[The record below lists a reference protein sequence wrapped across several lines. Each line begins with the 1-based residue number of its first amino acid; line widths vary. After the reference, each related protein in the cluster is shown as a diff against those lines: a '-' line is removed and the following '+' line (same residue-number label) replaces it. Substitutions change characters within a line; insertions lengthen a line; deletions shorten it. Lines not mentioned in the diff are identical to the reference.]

1 MRVRTL
7 SIWFSDISRHLEQ
20 CLTQQMFNMYLLDEN
35 FYLLIG
41 VIIIP
46 LRIQV
51 GGTQMSG

>member
-7 SIWFSDISRHLEQ
+7 SVWFSDISRHLEQ
-20 CLTQQMFNMYLLDEN
+20 CLIQQMFNMYLLDEN
-35 FYLLIG
+35 LYLLISF
-41 VIIIP
+41 IIIP

>member
-7 SIWFSDISRHLEQ
+7 SVWFSDISRHLEQ
-20 CLTQQMFNMYLLDEN
+20 CPTQQMFNMYLLDEN
-35 FYLLIG
+35 S
-41 VIIIP
+41 